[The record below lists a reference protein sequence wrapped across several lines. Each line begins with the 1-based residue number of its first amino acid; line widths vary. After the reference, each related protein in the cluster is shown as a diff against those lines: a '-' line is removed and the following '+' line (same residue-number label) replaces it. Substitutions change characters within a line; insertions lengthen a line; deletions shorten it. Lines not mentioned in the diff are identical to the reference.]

1 MVASLAGGEDR
12 VSRWGRCDL
21 RGQNRKWKIGR
32 ERINAEI
39 AEAPQRTQ
47 RRRIAEI

>member
-12 VSRWGRCDL
+12 VSRWE
-21 RGQNRKWKIGR
+21 RGDDPRGEDRKWNRRR

-39 AEAPQRTQ
+39 AEAPQRTL
-47 RRRIAEI
+47 RRIAEI